1 MIITPF
7 AYMAEQAT
15 PAVNPVA
22 DFLTATGITD
32 TTISSSL
39 VTLYDDLVS
48 DGTWDKFLALYPLV
62 GSTADEHKYN
72 LVDTTQYTLTY
83 NSIAHSSNG
92 IKVSA
97 GGGYADTGITMF
109 GNGLEGYYETGSW
122 GGFWR
127 GGSSTQAQ
135 MGARGADDV
144 GTTIRN
150 NAFTFSGL
158 QYFDVFAD
166 NGSDGRMSTGIANT
180 GSFAVKTDGSGGSYN
195 SKLYLNGSY
204 LTQDPGITQA
214 NRDGGINAP
223 FLLCNRQTT
232 GTLGYNNYTLRT
244 AWLAGNLTDTEAANV
259 SLRIEEFNENLGRSV
274 ITS

>member
-7 AYMAEQAT
+7 AFMAEQAGE
-15 PAVNPVA
+15 VNPVA

-39 VTLYDDLVS
+39 VTLYDDCVS

-83 NSIAHSSNG
+83 SDIAHSSNG
-92 IKVSA
+92 IKASTTT
-97 GGGYADTGITMF
+97 GYANTGITMF
-109 GNGLEGYYETGSW
+109 NNGLEGYYETGSW

-127 GGSSTQAQ
+127 GGGGTQAQ
-135 MGARGADDV
+135 MGARGADDL

-150 NAFTFSGL
+150 NAFTFGGT
-158 QYFDVFAD
+158 QYFDLYAD
-166 NGSDGRMSTGIANT
+166 NGSDGRITTSNANT
-180 GSFAVKTDGSGGSYN
+180 GSFAVRANGSGGSYN
-195 SKLYLNGSY
+195 AKVYLNGSF
-204 LTQDPGITQA
+204 LVQDSSITQA
-214 NRDGGINAP
+214 NRDGGLDAP
-223 FLLCNRQTT
+223 FLLCNRQVGSTIA
-232 GTLGYNNYTLRT
+232 YSNYTLRT
-244 AWLAGNLTDTEAANV
+244 GWIAGNLTDTDTANI
-259 SLRIEEFNENLGRSV
+259 SLRIKEFNENLGRSV